1 VVHGSVR
8 GQWRKA
14 NEQGGG
20 MSKKGGEVTDIR
32 LRVQQLIYEAIDDL
46 QEAGKERIE
55 KTPETV
61 LLGRS
66 SAFDSLKLVNLIVA
80 VEQRVEEEFGFAIS
94 AIANEK
100 AMSEKSSPLR
110 SVSTLAEFIAGIISE
125 QRHG

>member
-1 VVHGSVR
+1 MSSREACAKSYQLGR
-8 GQWRKA
+8 GQCVAPHSTRSGSHCA
-14 NEQGGG
+14 
-20 MSKKGGEVTDIR
+20 VR
-32 LRVQQLIYEAIDDL
+32 L
-46 QEAGKERIE
+46 GH
-55 KTPETV
+55 
-61 LLGRS
+61 S

-100 AMSEKSSPLR
+100 AMSAKSSPLR